1 MIEKIAHPAYEN
13 NVKKLNEVIDRVNVL
28 DESAGNPITQ
38 EDLDKKLSLSGG
50 TMTGSI
56 ILPSGIEIF

>member
-1 MIEKIAHPAYEN
+1 MIEKIEHPAYEN
-13 NVKKLNEVIDRVNVL
+13 NVKKINEVIDKVNML
-28 DESAGNPITQ
+28 DENTNSSITQ